1 MATAPGVIARTSTL
15 RASPGRAPSTA
26 MGPVA
31 GASTRGSSRG
41 SQAPLYA
48 SHVSTTSSSPERT
61 VIAGWSFGSSTVV
74 NESRPRRFIV
84 FSPHLSP
91 HSLPHRGALSVQP
104 DPIDELDQFVVLVAS
119 GGAP

>member
-1 MATAPGVIARTSTL
+1 
-15 RASPGRAPSTA
+15 

-61 VIAGWSFGSSTVV
+61 VIAGGSFGSSTVV

-84 FSPHLSP
+84 LSPHLSP
-91 HSLPHRGALSVQP
+91 HSLPHRGALGVQP
-104 DPIDELDQFVVLVAS
+104 LPKRLDLRVQKFGSLTPIATTTAFTLDV
-119 GGAP
+119 